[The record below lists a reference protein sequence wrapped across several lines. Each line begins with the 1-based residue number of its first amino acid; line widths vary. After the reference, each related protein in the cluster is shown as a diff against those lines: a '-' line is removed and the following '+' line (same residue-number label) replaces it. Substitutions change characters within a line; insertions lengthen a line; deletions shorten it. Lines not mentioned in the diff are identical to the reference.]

1 MLRSMKE
8 LDGYNIQAKDGE
20 IGKAK
25 DFLFD
30 DDTWGLRY
38 LVVDTG
44 GFLTGRKVVISPN
57 ALGKPD
63 WNNQVFPV
71 SLTKQQ
77 IQDSPPI
84 GSNEPITRQRETDL
98 YQHYRWQPYW
108 EGRTTGVTPGENV
121 TPAPRPTPP
130 QEVTRHSPTEGRHLK
145 SLDDV
150 RGFGVSATDGDI
162 GEIEDFIVDDENW
175 HIRYAVIDTRKWL
188 PGKKVI
194 VPLSAIKS
202 IREDD
207 SKVSIDMSKD
217 KLKDAPKF
225 DPSEPI
231 NRRYE
236 EVIYDYYGRPRYWA

>member
-30 DDTWGLRY
+30 DNTWGLRY

-44 GFLTGRKVVISPN
+44 GFLTGRKVVLAPD

-71 SLTKQQ
+71 HLDKQQ

-84 GSNEPITRQRETDL
+84 GTNEPITRQRETDL

-108 EGRTTGVTPGENV
+108 EGRTTGVTPGE
-121 TPAPRPTPP
+121 TPTPRPTPP
-130 QEVTRHSPTEGRHLK
+130 QETTRHEPTEGRHLK

-150 RGFGVSATDGDI
+150 RGFDVSATDGDI

-175 HIRYAVIDTRKWL
+175 HIRYAVVDTRKWL

-194 VPLSAIKS
+194 VPLDAIQH
-202 IREDD
+202 IREED
-207 SKVSIDMSKD
+207 SKVTVDMTKE
-217 KLKDAPKF
+217 KIKDAPKF

-236 EVIYDYYGRPRYWA
+236 EVIYDYYGRPRYWG